1 MLLTLIY
8 IKACVQNK
16 AQLCV
21 SSACISGCVLSD
33 KEQTQTIYKQLCWI
47 NLGPVVAGL
56 MKSKVTESQHID
68 ICKPINL
75 LNKKWGDKNPP
86 QTTQLNKKSK
96 KEEIGNTVNNNN
108 PQAGERGKGGK
119 DFARDLT
126 ELMTRKRR
134 KNPGGGGGGG
144 RITGKIPQ
152 YTY

>member
-21 SSACISGCVLSD
+21 SSACISGYVLSD
-33 KEQTQTIYKQLCWI
+33 KEQNQAIYKQLCWI
-47 NLGPVVAGL
+47 NLATVVAGL

-86 QTTQLNKKSK
+86 QTTKLN
-96 KEEIGNTVNNNN
+96 I
-108 PQAGERGKGGK
+108 
-119 DFARDLT
+119 
-126 ELMTRKRR
+126 
-134 KNPGGGGGGG
+134 
-144 RITGKIPQ
+144 
-152 YTY
+152 